1 VLLWGGV
8 LGVLLHLGVF
18 NIENAPRCILVPPYI
33 YIYIYIYI
41 VYLLRDKS
49 PGLYITVESPSPRPI
64 TFYASELI

>member
-1 VLLWGGV
+1 MGRRARGV
-8 LGVLLHLGVF
+8 
-18 NIENAPRCILVPPYI
+18 IAPGCIQYRECTQVHFSATV
-33 YIYIYIYI
+33 YIYI

>member
-1 VLLWGGV
+1 MGRRARGV
-8 LGVLLHLGVF
+8 
-18 NIENAPRCILVPPYI
+18 IAPGCIQYRECTQVHFSATVYI